1 MSLWNNTDAQAS
13 KPKWL
18 TKKVTFDASSA
29 SVVNLTNNTIAITGY
44 GFNLA
49 EPVLY
54 GNGGGTAITGL
65 VSGTTYYAIPQ
76 GGNLIKLASS
86 APNAVAGTAI
96 DLTVLGVGA
105 AHTIQ
110 AVAADVFFVDLT
122 EAAVAGNKAKGITG
136 AGWWSIKT
144 YTDAQAQTRYKT
156 ELLVA
161 CSTPFATSGD
171 AADDS
176 TVADA

>member
-1 MSLWNNTDAQAS
+1 MSLWSNTDVQAS
-13 KPKWL
+13 KPKFL

-44 GFNLA
+44 GFDKA
-49 EPVLY
+49 EAVLY
-54 GNGGGTAITGL
+54 SNGGGTAITGL
-65 VSGTTYYAIPQ
+65 TSGATYYAIPM
-76 GGNLIKLASS
+76 GDNLIKLATTV
-86 APNAVAGTAI
+86 PNANEGTAI

-110 AVAADVFFVDLT
+110 ALAANIFFVDET
-122 EAAVAGNKAKGITG
+122 EAQVATNKAKGITG
-136 AGWWSIKT
+136 AGWWKIVT
-144 YTDAQAQTRYKT
+144 YTDAQSATRYKT

-171 AADDS
+171 ATDDA